1 MGFCRSLYK
10 GRGVSQM
17 GLKLFA
23 RLLLLVA
30 GLGYLIPGV
39 LAPIMTLGV
48 GQITVQLVIGA
59 LSVILALYLII
70 KKVP

>member
-1 MGFCRSLYK
+1 MP
-10 GRGVSQM
+10 

-30 GLGYLIPGV
+30 GLGRLIPGV
-39 LAPIMTLGV
+39 LAPILQIGV
-48 GQITVQLVIGA
+48 GQITVQLAIGA
-59 LSVILALYLII
+59 VAVILALYLII

>member
-1 MGFCRSLYK
+1 MS
-10 GRGVSQM
+10 
-17 GLKLFA
+17 GLKLLA

-30 GLGYLIPGV
+30 GLGHLVPGI
-39 LAPIMTLGV
+39 LAPILTLGV
-48 GQITVQLVIGA
+48 GQITVQLVVGA

>member
-1 MGFCRSLYK
+1 MS
-10 GRGVSQM
+10 

-30 GLGYLIPGV
+30 GLGHLIPGV
-39 LAPIMTLGV
+39 LAPILTIGV
-48 GQITVQLVIGA
+48 GTITVQFVVGA
-59 LSVILALYLII
+59 LSVILALYFII

>member
-1 MGFCRSLYK
+1 ME
-10 GRGVSQM
+10 

-30 GLGYLIPGV
+30 GLGHLLPGV
-39 LAPIMTLGV
+39 FAPILTVGV
-48 GQITVQLVIGA
+48 GLVTVQFVVGV
-59 LSVILALYLII
+59 LSVVLALYFII

>member
-1 MGFCRSLYK
+1 MF
-10 GRGVSQM
+10 

-30 GLGYLIPGV
+30 GLGHLIPGV
-39 LAPIMTLGV
+39 LTPVLTIGV
-48 GQITVQLVIGA
+48 GLITVQFVIGA
-59 LSVILALYLII
+59 LSVILALYFIV